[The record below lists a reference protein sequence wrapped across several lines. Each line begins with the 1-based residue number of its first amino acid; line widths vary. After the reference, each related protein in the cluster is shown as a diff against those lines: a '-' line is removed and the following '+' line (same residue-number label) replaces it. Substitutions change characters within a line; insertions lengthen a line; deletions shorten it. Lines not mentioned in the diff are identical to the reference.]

1 MSTVNRSANGFA
13 VTISVGR
20 IGWGAAL
27 LGLGVVVRE
36 LALQR
41 YIELGDVESG
51 WSAVAWLSGG
61 IGVVG
66 FVILLVGVISL
77 AGNVDYLA
85 AREAER
91 HRAEARSAD

>member
-1 MSTVNRSANGFA
+1 MSTVNRQASGFA

-20 IGWGAAL
+20 LGWGAAL
-27 LGLGVVVRE
+27 LGLGVLVRE

-51 WSAVAWLSGG
+51 WSAVAWAGAG
-61 IGVVG
+61 IAVAG
-66 FVILLVGVISL
+66 FILLVVGIISL

-91 HRAEARSAD
+91 HRASAS